1 MKLVYDALTGKVTQ
15 EPDDEREQ
23 APQAPERKVTL
34 KERIAALKKE
44 AKETG
49 GKGLYPA
56 GNEPRKG
63 GQYENMH

>member
-23 APQAPERKVTL
+23 APQEPERKVTL

-49 GKGLYPA
+49 GKRA
-56 GNEPRKG
+56 VSG
-63 GQYENMH
+63 GE